1 LVLLDY
7 CFCPLFFTDYGH
19 DEHFRHW
26 DAAQYPTSSILAL
39 TAASRAMLAAAMP
52 MWHQTH

>member
-1 LVLLDY
+1 LDY